1 MGCMSAFWKA
11 FGLGL
16 LLYFVAG
23 RIPLVGGILGW
34 VALGLAGFFLAR
46 FAVDRLSGMRSPAGY
61 GFGMGALVWAVVA
74 VVGVLLNLALDLV
87 VLTNAHATTA
97 AGAAA
102 GLGAG
107 LNGLGSVIHLF
118 FAPFVGGF
126 FGGFG
131 GLIGASGIRKE

>member
-1 MGCMSAFWKA
+1 MNAFWKA

-16 LLYFVAG
+16 LAYFLVG
-23 RIPLVGGILGW
+23 RIPLIGGILGW
-34 VALGLAGFFLAR
+34 GALGLAGALLLR
-46 FAVDRLSGMRSPAGY
+46 FAAGRLGGMRSPAGY
-61 GFGMGALVWAVVA
+61 GFGMGALVGAAVA
-74 VVGVLLNLALDLV
+74 VIGVLLNLGLDLV
-87 VLTNAHATTA
+87 VLTHAHTTTA

-107 LNGLGSVIHLF
+107 LNGIGSIIHLF

-131 GLIGASGIRKE
+131 GLIGAAGSRKE